1 VAGGAEVAHR
11 CDEHRRTC
19 RRQSGRTLVARVMQ
33 TPPMLIFVNLN
44 SDEGTV
50 NAVREPEPTHD
61 MRKDSGRGRRTVNR
75 TMNDVRI
82 DDVS

>member
-1 VAGGAEVAHR
+1 
-11 CDEHRRTC
+11 
-19 RRQSGRTLVARVMQ
+19 
-33 TPPMLIFVNLN
+33 MLFFVNLN

-82 DDVS
+82 GRVLAHSARIYLSIYKASFFFRLYLA